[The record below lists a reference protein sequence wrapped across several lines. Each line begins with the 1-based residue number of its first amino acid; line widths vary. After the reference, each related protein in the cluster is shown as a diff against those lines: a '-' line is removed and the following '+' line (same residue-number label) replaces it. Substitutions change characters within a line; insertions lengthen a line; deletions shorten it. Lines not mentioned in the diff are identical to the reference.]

1 MAVEDFIFLINVSIK
16 DRLYILEPVYVTA
29 LKNGLSKNFET
40 VEVDVVDCPDLR
52 KKPFNL
58 ASQGECSVILYS

>member
-1 MAVEDFIFLINVSIK
+1 M
-16 DRLYILEPVYVTA
+16 
-29 LKNGLSKNFET
+29 SKNFET

-58 ASQGECSVILYS
+58 ASQGGCSSVTVTVVVQSSIGAIILLLIIPLSIGQC

>member
-1 MAVEDFIFLINVSIK
+1 M
-16 DRLYILEPVYVTA
+16 
-29 LKNGLSKNFET
+29 SKNFET

-58 ASQGECSVILYS
+58 ASQGECSSATVTVVVQIKVQ